1 MEKTVLAFDN
11 KNFEYTKSDHRIIR
25 KDNFFIIII
34 TVFIIFFLSICY
46 SLLINFEWEPLK
58 TLEKFKRIKK
68 NMNSWTSIVNEKTGI
83 EINKGRYLYLTKP
96 SVSDFQCIDY
106 GSYYVPGRI
115 SSSTYLPE
123 FVRRGGS
130 GPWIIN
136 KADQIDLSSLQ
147 FCKFLLNK
155 YITKSSN
162 LDNLITCGIDMFDK
176 IGYSGYFMLNSPC
189 ENTIRAL
196 S

>member
-1 MEKTVLAFDN
+1 MEKTVLVFDN
-11 KNFEYTKSDHRIIR
+11 KNLEYTKTDHKIVK
-25 KDNFFIIII
+25 KDSFFIILL
-34 TVFIIFFLSICY
+34 TVFVIFFLSICY
-46 SLLINFEWEPLK
+46 SLLINFEWQPLK

-130 GPWIIN
+130 GPWVIN
-136 KADQIDLSSLQ
+136 KADENDLSSLQ

-155 YITKSSN
+155 YVTKSSN

-176 IGYSGYFMLNSPC
+176 IGYSGYFILNSPC
-189 ENTIRAL
+189 ENTIKAL
-196 S
+196 T